1 MSARS
6 KRYRALTEN
15 AAAASAAGYQEA
27 IVMVKKLATAKFDE
41 AVEVA
46 VRLGVDTRK
55 SDQAVRGTAAMPA
68 GTGKSVRVAAL
79 CQGKQ
84 ADAAAAAGADQV
96 GFEDLLESI
105 GAGKFEFDVLIS
117 VPEAMHKLAAH
128 GRVLGPKGLMPN
140 PKSGTVTANV
150 GEAVKRAKAG
160 EVRFRADKGGVIH
173 AAIGRA
179 SFAPADLEANF
190 LALIDALK
198 RAKPPTAK
206 GQYLQSA
213 TIAVTMGPGLPVDL
227 AALR

>member
-1 MSARS
+1 MSHS
-6 KRYRALTEN
+6 KRYRALAEQVAPD
-15 AAAASAAGYQEA
+15 AAATGYREA
-27 IVMVKKLATAKFDE
+27 LARVGQLATARFDE

-46 VRLGVDTRK
+46 VKLGVDTRK

-68 GTGKSVRVAAL
+68 GTGKKVRVAAL
-79 CQGKQ
+79 CQGRQ
-84 ADAAAAAGADQV
+84 ADDAQAAGADLV
-96 GFEDLLESI
+96 GFEDLLEAI
-105 GAGKFEFDVLIS
+105 GKGSFEFDVLIS

-160 EVRFRADKGGVIH
+160 EVRFRADKGGVVH

-179 SFAPADLEANF
+179 SFAAADLERNF
-190 LALIDALK
+190 LSLIDALK
-198 RAKPPTAK
+198 RAKPPAAK

-213 TIAVTMGPGLPVDL
+213 TIATSMGPGLPVDL